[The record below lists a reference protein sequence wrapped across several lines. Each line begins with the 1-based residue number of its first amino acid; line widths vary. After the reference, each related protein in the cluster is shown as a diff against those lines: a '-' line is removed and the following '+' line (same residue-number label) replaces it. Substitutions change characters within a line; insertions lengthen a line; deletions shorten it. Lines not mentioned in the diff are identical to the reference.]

1 MKDIN
6 GVELQVGDPVVYVY
20 GKNSYASLKT
30 GNVTK
35 IYDNDKECSVGR
47 DTHIYN
53 FRIMKLGRC

>member
-6 GVELQVGDPVVYVY
+6 GAELQVGDLVVYVY

-30 GNVTK
+30 GNITK
-35 IYDNDKECSVGR
+35 VYDNGKECSVGR

-53 FRIMKLGRC
+53 FRIMKLERY